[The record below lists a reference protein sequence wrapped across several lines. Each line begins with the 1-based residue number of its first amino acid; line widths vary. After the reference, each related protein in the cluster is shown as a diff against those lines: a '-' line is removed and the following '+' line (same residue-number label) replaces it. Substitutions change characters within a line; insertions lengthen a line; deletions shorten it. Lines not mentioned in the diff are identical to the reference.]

1 MIFAIPFHTVIPEVF
16 PFPIVHN
23 SSSKIAVVSLS
34 IRTCTGDDE
43 NRQVVALD
51 SVQDC
56 TSDVPVAPD
65 SFDESHLDVPGSGH
79 IISSSKEAS
88 PADLSKN
95 PLDEEDVVIV
105 TPSPLVSVLDTAEI
119 IKPSSHVPF
128 APDSFDEPHLDV
140 LESGHI
146 ISSSKEAY
154 PADLPKKP
162 INEEQFV
169 TENASLS
176 VPALETVEIIKPS
189 SHDVSTILEE
199 NNLGGCVKKSML
211 IPQCTTP
218 TNKIITK
225 ESEELRA
232 GQTEHHSENKEAKST
247 SCSTE
252 GSKLNLSI
260 SRSQRFS

>member
-1 MIFAIPFHTVIPEVF
+1 MMRQELVYLTPTKCLIIVCFRLIFAIHFHTVIPEVF

-51 SVQDC
+51 SVQDF
-56 TSDVPVAPD
+56 TSDVPIAPD

-79 IISSSKEAS
+79 IISSS
-88 PADLSKN
+88 
-95 PLDEEDVVIV
+95 
-105 TPSPLVSVLDTAEI
+105 
-119 IKPSSHVPF
+119 
-128 APDSFDEPHLDV
+128 
-140 LESGHI
+140 
-146 ISSSKEAY
+146 SKEAY

-162 INEEQFV
+162 IDEEQFV
-169 TENASLS
+169 IENASLS
-176 VPALETVEIIKPS
+176 VPALDTVEIIKPS
-189 SHDVSTILEE
+189 SHNVRTILEE

-211 IPQCTTP
+211 IPQCTSP

-225 ESEELRA
+225 ESVELRA

-260 SRSQRFS
+260 SRSQSFS